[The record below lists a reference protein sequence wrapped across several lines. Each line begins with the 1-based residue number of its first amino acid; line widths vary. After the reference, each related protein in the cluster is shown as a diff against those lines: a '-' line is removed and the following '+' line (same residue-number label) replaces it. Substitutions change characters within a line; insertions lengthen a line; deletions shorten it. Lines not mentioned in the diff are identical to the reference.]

1 MFNSSLS
8 LPVTDDQPDDFGSK
22 MRSRPRRKRR
32 KSDYRGRNELAKKTC
47 KQLTRWWPALLIA
60 TAVLVLLF
68 EALKLG
74 LRSSTNKSEHDVHV
88 KKPSPNALVSS
99 SKKPEGNLNRLDA
112 PRCLKLLPPE
122 ELQHLDFPLNKD
134 SFGSIK
140 KVTYL
145 IESDMPYDT
154 NSRQEMGSTRFNLF
168 TGYQTL
174 NQREESFK
182 VSETASVHCGFYS
195 ESGGFTISDEDK
207 SYMQTCKSVVSTC
220 AFGGG
225 DDLYQPIG
233 MSDTSLQKVC
243 YVAFWDEITL
253 AAQKE
258 SGHIINEYGFIGKW
272 RIVIVKNLPFRDQR
286 LNGKIPKML
295 AHRLF
300 PHARYSIWVDS
311 KSQFRR
317 DPLGVFEALLWRS
330 KSVLAISEHGARSSI
345 YDEAKAVVKKNKA
358 TPEEV
363 EVQIT
368 QYHHD
373 GLPEDKRFNGK
384 KALNEASVI
393 VREHNPVTNLF
404 MCLWFNEVVRFTS
417 RDQLSF
423 PYVVWRLKVLKN
435 INMFPVCTRKDLV
448 NSMGHIR
455 KAKPLG

>member
-1 MFNSSLS
+1 MFNNGISI
-8 LPVTDDQPDDFGSK
+8 PVADDHPDEFGGK
-22 MRSRPRRKRR
+22 LRSRPRRKRR
-32 KSDYRGRNELAKKTC
+32 KSEFRGKSELANRTC
-47 KQLTRWWPALLIA
+47 KQLTRWWPILVLVAAVLLLI
-60 TAVLVLLF
+60 F
-68 EALKLG
+68 ETSKLG
-74 LRSSTNKSEHDVHV
+74 WKSSAVKSELGIHD
-88 KKPSPNALVSS
+88 KKPNVVVSS
-99 SKKPEGNLNRLDA
+99 AKKPEGNLNRLDA

-122 ELQHLDFPLNKD
+122 ELQQLDFPLNKD
-134 SFGSIK
+134 SFVPIK
-140 KVTYL
+140 KVIYL
-145 IESDMPYDT
+145 SESDTPYDT
-154 NSRQEMGSTRFNLF
+154 NSQQEMGTTRFNLF

-174 NQREESFK
+174 NQREKSFK
-182 VSETASVHCGFYS
+182 VNETASVHCGFYS
-195 ESGGFTISDEDK
+195 ESGGFTISNEDK

-233 MSDTSLQKVC
+233 MSDASLQKVC

-253 AAQKE
+253 ATQEAQ
-258 SGHIINEYGFIGKW
+258 GHKIDEERFIGKW
-272 RIVIVKNLPFRDQR
+272 RIVVVRNLPFRDQR

-300 PHARYSIWVDS
+300 PHAKYSIWVDS

-317 DPLGVFEALLWRS
+317 DPLGVLEALLWRS
-330 KSVLAISEHGARSSI
+330 NFVLAISEHGARSSV

-363 EVQIT
+363 ELQIT
-368 QYHHD
+368 QYRHD
-373 GLPEDKRFNGK
+373 GLPEDKRVNGK

-393 VREHNPVTNLF
+393 VREHTPVTNLF

-455 KAKPLG
+455 KAKPLGL